1 MKMTKRV
8 LAIVIA
14 ALMLAA
20 MIPFA
25 VSAATPETYTMNVTS
40 SKEGFAFDIYKIAD
54 TIVESGT
61 YSTAAGYSSA
71 DDAVLAALKD
81 GDAQAVLA
89 ACNADGWTAKKDAVA
104 TYTVND
110 SKTAAVK
117 TVSGLTPGV
126 YFVKCTQK
134 PAEVTTIVNRVIP
147 LPYFENGAW
156 APADGVYAET
166 IDFASKID
174 VKPTVDK
181 KIVDNGN
188 EVEYV
193 TRAIGKPV
201 DFKLT
206 TTVTGSLNKKLAVY
220 NVTDSYEE
228 ALTFDKSTV
237 KVALAS
243 DNKTKTVDA
252 ANYDVTEGTNSFKVE
267 FKSAYLAQDEFY
279 GYSKVVVTYTAT
291 LNEKAKDSVK
301 YGVNGV
307 KNTDGLEYG
316 NKPASESAPTVIP
329 GPTVYVFTA
338 KINVIK
344 VDANDH
350 DKKLAGAEFTLFDAD
365 KKPMKDATGK
375 NIVLVTDGNGFIT
388 YQGLDKGTYFV
399 QETKEPD
406 GYNRNTA
413 FHQVDLVPTIN
424 KVTDSS
430 VAVQG
435 YKYTMTLPAGDAATV
450 TVENTKTPL
459 PPTGGVGT
467 MMFFVIGGSLI
478 AAAGVLLVVVLKKRA
493 K

>member
-40 SKEGFAFDIYKIAD
+40 SKEGFAFDIYKVAD
-54 TIVESGT
+54 TNIETGA
-61 YSTAAGYSSA
+61 YTADGYSSA
-71 DDAVLAALKD
+71 DAAVLAALKD
-81 GDAQAVLA
+81 GDSQAVLA

-134 PAEVTTIVNRVIP
+134 PAEVTATVNRVIP
-147 LPYFENGAW
+147 LPYFENDAW
-156 APADGVYAET
+156 VPADGVFAET
-166 IDFASKID
+166 IDLASKIN
-174 VKPTVDK
+174 VTPSVDK
-181 KIVDNGN
+181 KIVENGN

-206 TTVTGSLNKKLAVY
+206 TTITGSLNDKLAVY
-220 NVTDSYEE
+220 NVTDSYDE
-228 ALTFDKSTV
+228 ALTFDKTTV

-243 DNKTKTVDA
+243 DNKTKNVDA

-307 KNTDGLEYG
+307 KNSDGLEYG

-344 VDANDH
+344 VDAKDH
-350 DKKLAGAEFTLFDAD
+350 NKKLAGAQFGLFDAN
-365 KKPMKDATGK
+365 KEAMKDATGK
-375 NIVLVTDGNGFIT
+375 DIVLTTDGNGFICFE
-388 YQGLDKGTYFV
+388 GLDKGTYFV
-399 QETKEPD
+399 QEIEAPD
-406 GYNRNTA
+406 GYNKNTA

-424 KVTDSS
+424 KVNDSS

-450 TVENTKTPL
+450 TVENTKNDL
-459 PPTGGVGT
+459 PTSGGAGN
-467 MMFFVIGGSLI
+467 MMFFVIGGTLI
-478 AAAGVLLVVVLKKRA
+478 AAAGLLLVVVLKKKA

>member
-1 MKMTKRV
+1 MKTTKRV

-40 SKEGFAFDIYKIAD
+40 SKEGFAFDIYKVAD
-54 TIVESGT
+54 TNIETGA
-61 YSTAAGYSSA
+61 YAAEGYSSA
-71 DDAVLAALKD
+71 DAAVLAALKN

-89 ACNADGWTAKKDAVA
+89 ACNADGWTATKDAVA
-104 TYTVND
+104 TYTVDD

-117 TVSGLTPGV
+117 AVTGLTPGV
-126 YFVKCTQK
+126 YFVKCTAK
-134 PAEVTTIVNRVIP
+134 PAEVTTAVNRVIP

-181 KIVDNGN
+181 KIVENN
-188 EVEYV
+188 SEVEYV
-193 TRAIGKPV
+193 TRAVGKPV

-206 TTVTGSLNKKLAVY
+206 TTITGSLNEKLAVY
-220 NVTDSYEE
+220 NVTDSYDE

-243 DNKTKTVDA
+243 DNKGKVVDA
-252 ANYDVTEGTNSFKVE
+252 ANYDITEGTNSFKVE
-267 FKSAYLAQDEFY
+267 FKSDYLAQDEFY

-291 LNEKAKDSVK
+291 LNEKALDSVK

-307 KNTDGLEYG
+307 KNSDGLEYG

-344 VDANDH
+344 VDAQDH
-350 DKKLAGAEFTLFDAD
+350 DKKLGGVEFTLFDAD
-365 KKPMKDATGK
+365 KKVMKDAAGK
-375 NIVLVTDGNGFIT
+375 DIVLTTDGNGFISF
-388 YQGLDKGTYFV
+388 QGLDKGTYYV
-399 QETKEPD
+399 QETKEPE

-459 PPTGGVGT
+459 PPTGGTGT
-467 MMFFVIGGSLI
+467 MMFFVIGGALI
-478 AAAGVLLVVVLKKRA
+478 AIAGALFVVVLKKRA

>member
-1 MKMTKRV
+1 MKTTKRV

-40 SKEGFAFDIYKIAD
+40 SKEGFAFDIYKVAD
-54 TIVESGT
+54 TDIETGA
-61 YSTAAGYSSA
+61 YAAEGYSSA
-71 DDAVLAALKD
+71 DAAVLAALKN

-89 ACNADGWTAKKDAVA
+89 ACNADGWTATKDAVA
-104 TYTVND
+104 TYTVDD

-117 TVSGLTPGV
+117 AVTGLTPGV
-126 YFVKCTQK
+126 YFVKCTAK
-134 PAEVTTIVNRVIP
+134 PAEVTTAVNRVIP

-181 KIVDNGN
+181 KIVENN
-188 EVEYV
+188 SEVEYV
-193 TRAIGKPV
+193 TRAVGKPV

-206 TTVTGSLNKKLAVY
+206 STVTGSLNEKLAVY
-220 NVTDSYEE
+220 NVTDSYDE

-243 DNKTKTVDA
+243 DNKSKVVDA
-252 ANYDVTEGTNSFKVE
+252 ANYDITEGTNSFKVE
-267 FKSAYLAQDEFY
+267 FKNTYLAEDEFY

-291 LNEKAKDSVK
+291 LNEKALDSVK

-307 KNTDGLEYG
+307 KNSDGLEYG
-316 NKPASESAPTVIP
+316 NKPASESAPTVVP

-344 VDANDH
+344 VDAQDH
-350 DKKLAGAEFTLFDAD
+350 DKKLGGVEFTLFDAD
-365 KKPMKDATGK
+365 KKVMKDAAGK
-375 NIVLVTDGNGFIT
+375 DIVLTTDGNGFISF
-388 YQGLDKGTYFV
+388 QGLDKGTYYV
-399 QETKEPD
+399 QETKEPE

-459 PPTGGVGT
+459 PPTGGTGT
-467 MMFFVIGGSLI
+467 MMFFVIGGALI
-478 AAAGVLLVVVLKKRA
+478 AIAGALFVVVLKKRA

>member
-8 LAIVIA
+8 LGIVIA

-40 SKEGFAFDIYKIAD
+40 SKEGFAFDIYKVAD
-54 TIVESGT
+54 TNIETGA
-61 YSTAAGYSSA
+61 YTADGYSSA
-71 DDAVLAALKD
+71 DAAVLAALKD

-206 TTVTGSLNKKLAVY
+206 TTVTGSLNEKLAVY

-252 ANYDVTEGTNSFKVE
+252 ANYKVTEGTNSFKVE

-307 KNTDGLEYG
+307 KNSDGLEYG

-350 DKKLAGAEFTLFDAD
+350 NKKLAGAEFGLFDAE
-365 KKPMKDATGK
+365 KNAMKDATGK
-375 NIVLVTDGNGFIT
+375 DIVLTTDGNGFICFE
-388 YQGLDKGTYFV
+388 GLDKGTYFV
-399 QETKEPD
+399 QEQKAPD

-424 KVTDSS
+424 KVNDSS